1 MKIAIDASRIANEK
15 AGVGRYTADLI
26 KSLLQLDRQNEYLL
40 LGVFFRGEKAKKEIM
55 KLYERPNV
63 KIKYLKLPGKLKE
76 AVWHSKAPIASK
88 FLEDADI
95 YLAPTFLDVIANLK
109 IPQVVVI
116 HDLSTFKYPEHLGE
130 KLAPYFNK
138 WTHEACRKATKI
150 IAISKHTKKDIVE
163 ILKINE
169 EKIVVIYPGV
179 TEFPA
184 PAAELPGKLVA
195 KSYIL
200 SVGTVEPRKNLSGLF
215 KAYALLPRALKEK
228 YPLVI
233 VGAKGWNVGPIFEL
247 VEQLNLSDKIKF
259 LGFTTDKVLAKLYKE
274 AAVFCYP
281 SLYEGFGL
289 PVTEAMHFGLPVVTS
304 NLSSLPEAA
313 GKAAL
318 LVNPN
323 EPKEISSALER
334 LLEYQDEAQK
344 LGQQAEI
351 WAKKFNWPDSARE
364 VLKLFQ
370 SLVK

>member
-1 MKIAIDASRIANEK
+1 
-15 AGVGRYTADLI
+15 
-26 KSLLQLDRQNEYLL
+26 
-40 LGVFFRGEKAKKEIM
+40 
-55 KLYERPNV
+55 
-63 KIKYLKLPGKLKE
+63 
-76 AVWHSKAPIASK
+76 
-88 FLEDADI
+88 
-95 YLAPTFLDVIANLK
+95 
-109 IPQVVVI
+109 
-116 HDLSTFKYPEHLGE
+116 
-130 KLAPYFNK
+130 
-138 WTHEACRKATKI
+138 
-150 IAISKHTKKDIVE
+150 
-163 ILKINE
+163 
-169 EKIVVIYPGV
+169 
-179 TEFPA
+179 
-184 PAAELPGKLVA
+184 
-195 KSYIL
+195 
-200 SVGTVEPRKNLSGLF
+200 
-215 KAYALLPRALKEK
+215 
-228 YPLVI
+228 LVI